1 MMARSFWIGSA
12 LTAVAIV
19 GCAKPNEYVQPPP
32 PAVTVAQPVE
42 REVVHQLEF
51 TGTTRATEAVDVRAR
66 VNGYLQK
73 IDFADGADVKA
84 GDVLFVIE
92 PAPFEAALDAA
103 KAALQKA
110 EATLALAN
118 ADLARTKP
126 LVQRGASTEQELDV
140 KKADV
145 ATAKADVASAK
156 AALVQAE
163 LNLDYTQV
171 KSPISGRVSRH
182 MVDIGNLVQAE
193 TTMLTRVEA
202 FDPIHAYFAISESD
216 VLELMANNPA
226 TSAESLKANPP
237 TLHMGL
243 TGEKGYPHEGKLDF
257 AEAGIDPQ
265 SGTQM
270 RRGIFPNADKSL
282 VPGMFVRVRLPVGS
296 PAPGLMV
303 PDRAIATDQSGEYVL
318 VVNEKDTV
326 ERRSVK
332 LGLRVA
338 NMRVINEGIQ
348 ASDWIVINGLQRAR
362 PQSQVKPERTTELP
376 EAKQLDASND
386 PAVPK
391 SDAQLSTTTPAKAS
405 ATGGN

>member
-1 MMARSFWIGSA
+1 MIARSFWIGSA
-12 LTAVAIV
+12 LSVIAIV
-19 GCAKPNEYVQPPP
+19 GCAKPNAYIQPPP
-32 PAVTVAQPVE
+32 PIVTVAQPVE

-51 TGTTRATEAVDVRAR
+51 TGSTRATEAVDVRAR

-73 IDFADGADVKA
+73 IDFVDGADVKA
-84 GDVLFVIE
+84 GDVLFIIE

-110 EATLALAN
+110 DATLALAN
-118 ADLARTKP
+118 ADLARTQP
-126 LVQRGASTEQELDV
+126 LVERGASTEQELDV

-156 AALVQAE
+156 AALTQAE
-163 LNLDYTQV
+163 LNLSYTQV

-193 TTMLTRVEA
+193 QTVLTRVEA

-216 VLELMANNPA
+216 VVELMAKSPGTNA
-226 TSAESLKANPP
+226 ASLKANPP
-237 TLHMGL
+237 TIYMGL
-243 TGEKGYPHEGKLDF
+243 TGENGYPHEGKLDF

-282 VPGMFVRVRLPVGS
+282 VPGMFVRIRLPVGS

-303 PDRAIATDQSGEYVL
+303 PDRAIAMDQSGEYVL
-318 VVNEKDTV
+318 VVNDKDTV

-332 LGLRVA
+332 LGLRVT
-338 NMRVINEGIQ
+338 NMRVISEGIQ

-362 PQSQVKPERTTELP
+362 PGTPVKPERTTEII
-376 EAKQLDASND
+376 EAKQLEASND
-386 PAVPK
+386 PAIAN
-391 SDAQLSTTTPAKAS
+391 SGAQLSTTTPAKAS

>member
-1 MMARSFWIGSA
+1 MSARSFWLGLA
-12 LTAVAIV
+12 LAAVALI
-19 GCAKPNEYVQPPP
+19 GCSKPNELVQPPP
-32 PAVTVAQPVE
+32 PVVTVAQPVE

-51 TGTTRATEAVDVRAR
+51 TGNTRATEAVDVRAR

-73 IDFADGADVKA
+73 IEFVDGADVKA

-110 EATLALAN
+110 EATLSLAN
-118 ADLARTKP
+118 ADLARTEP
-126 LVQRGASTEQELDV
+126 LVQRGASTAQELDV

-145 ATAKADVASAK
+145 ATAAADVASAK
-156 AALVQAE
+156 AALTQAE
-163 LNLDYTQV
+163 LNLSYTQV

-193 TTMLTRVEA
+193 QTTLTRVEA

-216 VLELMANNPA
+216 VVELMAKSPG
-226 TSAESLKANPP
+226 TSAASLKANPP
-237 TLHMGL
+237 TIYIGL
-243 TGEKGYPHEGKLDF
+243 TGENGYPHEGKLDF

-270 RRGIFPNADKSL
+270 RRAIFPNADKSL

-303 PDRAIATDQSGEYVL
+303 PDRAIGMDQSGEYVL
-318 VVNEKDTV
+318 VVNDKNTV
-326 ERRSVK
+326 ERRSVN
-332 LGLRVA
+332 LGLRVG
-338 NMRVINEGIQ
+338 NMRVVSQGLE

-362 PQSQVKPERTTELP
+362 PGAPVNPERTTEIV
-376 EAKQLDASND
+376 EAKQLEASND
-386 PAVPK
+386 PAIAN
-391 SDAQLSTTTPAKAS
+391 SSAQLSTTTPAKAS

>member
-1 MMARSFWIGSA
+1 MSARSFWIGSA
-12 LTAVAIV
+12 LAAIALV
-19 GCAKPNEYVQPPP
+19 GCSKPNAYVQPPP

-51 TGTTRATEAVDVRAR
+51 TGNTRATEAVDVRAR

-73 IDFADGADVKA
+73 IEFVDGADVQA

-110 EATLALAN
+110 NATLSLAN
-118 ADLARTKP
+118 ADLARTQP

-145 ATAKADVASAK
+145 ATAEADVASAK
-156 AALVQAE
+156 AALTQAE
-163 LNLDYTQV
+163 LNLSYTQV

-216 VLELMANNPA
+216 VVELMAKSPG
-226 TSAESLKANPP
+226 TSAATLKANPP
-237 TLHMGL
+237 TIFMGL
-243 TGEKGYPHEGKLDF
+243 TGENGYPHEGKLDF

-303 PDRAIATDQSGEYVL
+303 PDRAIAMDQSGEYVL
-318 VVNEKDTV
+318 VVNDKDTV
-326 ERRSVK
+326 ERRSVN
-332 LGLRVA
+332 LGLRVGS
-338 NMRVINEGIQ
+338 MRVVNDGLQ
-348 ASDWIVINGLQRAR
+348 AGDWIVINGLQRAR
-362 PQSQVKPERTTELP
+362 PGAPVKPERTTEIV
-376 EAKQLDASND
+376 EAKQLEASND
-386 PAVPK
+386 PAIAN
-391 SDAQLSTTTPAKAS
+391 SGAQLSTTTPAKAS

>member
-1 MMARSFWIGSA
+1 MRARAAWTGLAAFA
-12 LTAVAIV
+12 AIV
-19 GCAKPNEYVQPPP
+19 GCAKPNEFVQPPP

-42 REVVHQLEF
+42 REIVHQLEF
-51 TGTTRATEAVDVRAR
+51 TGSTRATEAVDVRAR

-73 IDFADGADVKA
+73 IEFVDGADVNA
-84 GDVLFVIE
+84 GDILFIIE
-92 PAPFEAALDAA
+92 PAPFEAALDSA

-118 ADLARTKP
+118 ADLARTEP

-145 ATAKADVASAK
+145 ATAKADVAAAK

-163 LNLDYTQV
+163 LNLSYTQV
-171 KSPISGRVSRH
+171 RAPISGRVSRH

-202 FDPIHAYFAISESD
+202 FDPIHVYFAISESD
-216 VLELMANNPA
+216 VVELMAKSPGTNA
-226 TSAESLKANPP
+226 AALKANPP
-237 TLHMGL
+237 AIFMGL
-243 TGEKGYPHEGKLDF
+243 TGENGYPHEGKLDF

-303 PDRAIATDQSGEYVL
+303 PDRAIAMDQSGEYVL
-318 VVNEKDTV
+318 VVNDKDTV

-332 LGLRVA
+332 LGLRVG
-338 NMRVINEGIQ
+338 NMRVVSEGIQ

-362 PQSQVKPERTTELP
+362 PGTPVKPDRTTEIV
-376 EAKQLDASND
+376 EAKQLEASND
-386 PAVPK
+386 PAISGSGP
-391 SDAQLSTTTPAKAS
+391 QLSTTTPAKAA

>member
-1 MMARSFWIGSA
+1 MIARSFWIGSA
-12 LTAVAIV
+12 LSVIAIV
-19 GCAKPNEYVQPPP
+19 GCAKPNAYIQPPP
-32 PAVTVAQPVE
+32 PIVTVAQPVE

-51 TGTTRATEAVDVRAR
+51 TGSTRATEAVDVRAR

-73 IDFADGADVKA
+73 IDFVDGADVKA
-84 GDVLFVIE
+84 GDVLFIIE

-110 EATLALAN
+110 DATLALAN
-118 ADLARTKP
+118 ADLARTQP
-126 LVQRGASTEQELDV
+126 LVERGASTEQELDV

-156 AALVQAE
+156 AALTQAE
-163 LNLDYTQV
+163 LNLSYTQV

-193 TTMLTRVEA
+193 QTVLTRVEA

-216 VLELMANNPA
+216 VVELMAKSPGTNA
-226 TSAESLKANPP
+226 ASLKANPP
-237 TLHMGL
+237 TIYMGL
-243 TGEKGYPHEGKLDF
+243 TGENGYPHEGKLDF

-282 VPGMFVRVRLPVGS
+282 VPGMFVRIRLPVGS

-303 PDRAIATDQSGEYVL
+303 PDRAIAMDQSGEYVL
-318 VVNEKDTV
+318 VVNDKDTV

-332 LGLRVA
+332 LGLRVT
-338 NMRVINEGIQ
+338 NMRVISEGIQ

-362 PQSQVKPERTTELP
+362 PGTPVKPERTTEII
-376 EAKQLDASND
+376 EAKQLEASND
-386 PAVPK
+386 PAIAN
-391 SDAQLSTTTPAKAS
+391 SGARLSTTTPAKAS

>member
-1 MMARSFWIGSA
+1 MSARSCWLGSA
-12 LTAVAIV
+12 LAAIALV
-19 GCAKPNEYVQPPP
+19 GCSKPNQFVQPPP

-51 TGTTRATEAVDVRAR
+51 TGNTRATEAVDVRAR

-73 IDFADGADVKA
+73 IEFVDGADVKA

-110 EATLALAN
+110 DATLALAN
-118 ADLARTKP
+118 ADLARTQP

-145 ATAKADVASAK
+145 ATAAADVASAK

-163 LNLDYTQV
+163 LNLSYTQV

-216 VLELMANNPA
+216 VVELMAKSPG
-226 TSAESLKANPP
+226 TSAATLKANPP
-237 TLHMGL
+237 TIYMGL
-243 TGEKGYPHEGKLDF
+243 TDEQGYPHEGKLDF

-282 VPGMFVRVRLPVGS
+282 VPGMFVRIRLPVGS

-303 PDRAIATDQSGEYVL
+303 PDRAIAMDQSGEYVL
-318 VVNEKDTV
+318 VVNDKDTV

-332 LGLRVA
+332 LGLRVG
-338 NMRVINEGIQ
+338 NMRVVNEGLQ

-362 PQSQVKPERTTELP
+362 PGAPVKPERTTEIV
-376 EAKQLDASND
+376 EAKQLEASND
-386 PAVPK
+386 PAIAN
-391 SDAQLSTTTPAKAS
+391 SGAQLSTTTPAKAS

>member
-73 IDFADGADVKA
+73 IDFIDGADVQA

-92 PAPFEAALDAA
+92 PAPFEAALDAS

-110 EATLALAN
+110 DATLALAK
-118 ADLARTKP
+118 ADLARTEP

-163 LNLDYTQV
+163 LNLSYTQV

-193 TTMLTRVEA
+193 QTMLTRVEA

-216 VLELMANNPA
+216 VLELMASTPG
-226 TSAESLKANPP
+226 TSAASLKENPP
-237 TLHMGL
+237 TIYIGL
-243 TGEKGYPHEGKLDF
+243 TGENGYPHEGKLDF

-270 RRGIFPNADKSL
+270 RRGIFANVDKSL

-303 PDRAIATDQSGEYVL
+303 PDRAVAMDQSGEYVL
-318 VVNEKDTV
+318 VVNDKDTV

-338 NMRVINEGIQ
+338 NMRVVNEGVQ
-348 ASDWIVINGLQRAR
+348 AGDWVVINGLQRAR
-362 PQSQVKPERTTELP
+362 PGTPVKPERTTELP

-386 PAVPK
+386 PAVP
-391 SDAQLSTTTPAKAS
+391 SSGAQLSTTTPAKAS